1 VNNKKQVLAINM
13 ERLGENKFS
22 FEVLKVA
29 LTMEEEKA
37 LKVFIEN
44 MILKEQYQ
52 ESYGLEDLENLRRR
66 INYE

>member
-1 VNNKKQVLAINM
+1 MNNKKQVLAINM